1 MYACVCVF
9 IRYKDMLV
17 MSALLCVCVCVCCG
31 RYELYGRWKNRSY
44 GVYPELMEA
53 RTQTLSQGRYIMK

>member
-1 MYACVCVF
+1 MQLAREVYYVHMYNV
-9 IRYKDMLV
+9 YLLV
-17 MSALLCVCVCVCCG
+17 VH

-53 RTQTLSQGRYIMK
+53 KTQSLSQGRYIMKLVDVHTL